1 MSVSGLHET
10 IIKFLKNSIS
20 QSLLI
25 ICDENKECKVYDIL
39 KKIKNEGYKF
49 FDTSVQNRC
58 EYDNLDFTH
67 NKIISVNCSK
77 NLTALYDEFTQSP
90 KCYQDI

>member
-1 MSVSGLHET
+1 MSVYDLHGT
-10 IIKFLKNSIS
+10 IIKFLKDSVS

-25 ICDENKECKVYDIL
+25 TCEESEECKVYDIL

-58 EYDNLDFTH
+58 EYDNLIFGH

-77 NLTALYDEFTQSP
+77 NLAVLYDEFTQLS
-90 KCYQDI
+90 KFYQDA

>member
-1 MSVSGLHET
+1 MSVYDLYET
-10 IIKFLKNSIS
+10 IIKFLKASVS

-25 ICDENKECKVYDIL
+25 TCEESEEYKVYDIL

-49 FDTSVQNRC
+49 FDTSVKNRC
-58 EYDNLDFTH
+58 EYDNLDFAH
-67 NKIISVNCSK
+67 NKIISVNCFEQF
-77 NLTALYDEFTQSP
+77 TALYDEFIQLS